1 MEVLGREIPE
11 ALTELHDAIVELRPD
26 ATIRFTKSL
35 ADEAPVKAFHTA
47 DGSGNSEIRFAEGW
61 DDRDLAHE
69 LLHVML
75 YRRGFPQ
82 AASINGLGDYAL
94 TGRTLSCC
102 VSHASL
108 TDEVPDLGGIAEFW
122 PPHPTHPAGDETPL
136 ETTLVNAWR
145 IAEFGDEPDA
155 DTATQA
161 LATRLRAEMERCRAP
176 GATRWRRS
184 MVELLQH
191 LDGLE
196 QRAPDAFGPLKSV
209 TVTLVVTEPQLTRP
223 ADRMVELVPLGGES
237 IGFVHKQDGGL
248 FHYRFAAPGRKRV
261 EIAELQTELRKSK
274 TEPFLDAYWVP
285 YTVDLRVKK

>member
-1 MEVLGREIPE
+1 MEVLGREIPQ
-11 ALTELHDAIVELRPD
+11 ALADLHDAIVELRPD
-26 ATIRFTKSL
+26 ASIKFSHTL
-35 ADEAPVKAFHTA
+35 ADEAPVRAFHIA
-47 DGSGNSEIRFAEGW
+47 DGSGNSEIRMAVPW

-75 YRRGFPQ
+75 YRRGFPN

-108 TDEVPDLGGIAEFW
+108 SDEIAELGIAEFW
-122 PPHPTHPAGDETPL
+122 PPNPTHPAGDESAL
-136 ETTLVNAWR
+136 EMLLVNAWR

-155 DTATQA
+155 DDATKA
-161 LATRLRAEMERCRAP
+161 LATRLRAEMERCKAP
-176 GATRWRRS
+176 GATRWRRC

-196 QRAPDAFGPLKSV
+196 TRAADAFGPLKSV

-223 ADRMVELVPLGGES
+223 ADRMFELVPLGGES

-248 FHYRFAAPGRKRV
+248 FFYRFAAPGRKRV
-261 EIAELQTELRKSK
+261 EIAELQNELRKTK
-274 TEPFLDAYWVP
+274 TEPFLDSYWVP
-285 YTVDLRVKK
+285 YSVDLRVKK

>member
-1 MEVLGREIPE
+1 MEVLGREIPQ
-11 ALTELHDAIVELRPD
+11 ALADLHDAIVELRPD
-26 ATIRFTKSL
+26 AAIKFSHTL
-35 ADEAPVKAFHTA
+35 HDEAPVRTFHVA
-47 DGSGNSEIRFAEGW
+47 DGSGNSEIRMAEPW

-75 YRRGFPQ
+75 YRRGFPN
-82 AASINGLGDYAL
+82 ATSINGLGDYAL
-94 TGRTLSCC
+94 TARTLSCC

-108 TDEVPDLGGIAEFW
+108 SEEVEELGIAEFW
-122 PPHPTHPAGDETPL
+122 PPNPTRPAGDEPEVEQRL
-136 ETTLVNAWR
+136 MNAWR

-155 DTATQA
+155 DDATKA
-161 LATRLRAEMERCRAP
+161 LATRLHTEMERCKAP

-184 MVELLQH
+184 IIELLQL
-191 LDGLE
+191 LDGME

-209 TVTLVVTEPQLTRP
+209 SVTLVVTEPQLTRP

-248 FHYRFAAPGRKRV
+248 FFYRFAAPGRKRV
-261 EIAELQTELRKSK
+261 EMAELQTELRKTK
-274 TEPFLDAYWVP
+274 TELVLDSYWVP

>member
-11 ALTELHDAIVELRPD
+11 ALTRLHDAIVELRPD
-26 ATIRFTKSL
+26 ATIRFTRTL
-35 ADEAPVKAFHTA
+35 ADEAPVRAFHTA
-47 DGSGNSEIRFAEGW
+47 DGSGNSEIRMAPAW

-69 LLHVML
+69 LLHALL
-75 YRRGFPQ
+75 YRRGFPS

-94 TGRTLSCC
+94 TARTLSCV

-108 TDEVPDLGGIAEFW
+108 SEEVADLGVAEFW
-122 PPHPTHPAGDETPL
+122 PPNPTHPAGDELPL
-136 ETTLVNAWR
+136 EQLLVNAWR
-145 IAEFGDEPDA
+145 IAEFGDEADA
-155 DTATQA
+155 DATTNA
-161 LATRLRAEMERCRAP
+161 LAARLRDDMERCRTP

-184 MVELLQH
+184 IVETLQH

-196 QRAPDAFGPLKSV
+196 QRAPDAFGPLRSV
-209 TVTLVVTEPQLTRP
+209 TVTLVVTEPQLARP

-261 EIAELQTELRKSK
+261 ELAELQNELRKTK
-274 TEPFLDAYWVP
+274 TEAFLDGYWVP
-285 YTVDLRVKK
+285 YSVDLRVRK